1 MSDQYIAKYC
11 APTLAG
17 IKTGSLFTA
26 AYTDREMLAR
36 ELRELNGVLTRHG
49 LRAIPLRYS
58 KRRALIYL
66 YRPAAL
72 SQDLCMP
79 EAASILREKGYGGT
93 DPGLCLRRLI
103 RQFRETDEFPHE
115 IGLFLSYPPEDV
127 RGFMENPHR
136 GYKCVGFWK
145 VYGDRERAE
154 RTFTRYRRCTEAF
167 CRATATGKRLDN
179 LIVGTKQPAVG
190 HTNNI

>member
-26 AYTDREMLAR
+26 ACTDRATLAR
-36 ELRELNGVLTRHG
+36 ELRELNGVLTKHG

-58 KRRALIYL
+58 KKRALIYL
-66 YRPAAL
+66 YRPEAL
-72 SQDLCMP
+72 SRDLSTP
-79 EAASILREKGYGGT
+79 EAAAILRAKGYRSG
-93 DPGLCLRRLI
+93 DPGLCIRRLI
-103 RQFRETDEFPHE
+103 RQFQETDEFPHE

-127 RGFMENPHR
+127 RGFMNDPHA

-154 RTFTRYRRCTEAF
+154 RTFVRYRRCTEAL
-167 CRATATGKRLDN
+167 CRAAARGKTLDN
-179 LIVGTKQPAVG
+179 LIVGTKYPSVG
-190 HTNNI
+190 RT

>member
-26 AYTDREMLAR
+26 AYTDRDTLAR

-66 YRPAAL
+66 YRPDAL
-72 SQDLCMP
+72 SRDLRIP
-79 EAASILREKGYGGT
+79 EAAAILRARGYREN
-93 DPGLCLRRLI
+93 DPGLCLKRLI
-103 RQFRETDEFPHE
+103 RQFRETGEFPHE

-127 RGFMENPHR
+127 RGFMENPHA

-154 RTFTRYRRCTEAF
+154 RTFTRYRRCTEAY
-167 CRATATGKRLDN
+167 CRAAAKGKRLDN
-179 LIVGTKQPAVG
+179 LIVGTNRPAFS
-190 HTNNI
+190 HT

>member
-26 AYTDREMLAR
+26 AYTDREELFR

-49 LRAIPLRYS
+49 LRAVPLRITR
-58 KRRALIYL
+58 RRALIYL
-66 YRPAAL
+66 YRPEAL
-72 SQDLCMP
+72 TRDLRSP
-79 EAASILREKGYGGT
+79 EAAAILRARGYRET
-93 DPGLCLRRLI
+93 DPDLCLRHLI
-103 RQFRETDEFPHE
+103 RQFRETDAFPHE
-115 IGLFLSYPPEDV
+115 VGLFLSYPPEDV
-127 RGFMENPHR
+127 RGFMENPHG

-154 RTFTRYRRCTEAF
+154 RTFSRYRRCTEAL
-167 CRATATGKRLDN
+167 CRAAANGKTLGD
-179 LIVGTKQPAVG
+179 LISGAKANAVSR
-190 HTNNI
+190 T

>member
-26 AYTDREMLAR
+26 AYTDRDTLEQ
-36 ELRELNGVLTRHG
+36 ELRALNGVLTRHG

-58 KRRALIYL
+58 KHRALIYL
-66 YRPAAL
+66 YRPEAL
-72 SQDLCMP
+72 MRDLHRP
-79 EAASILREKGYGGT
+79 EAAAILREKGYLEC
-93 DPGLCLRRLI
+93 DSSLCIRKLI
-103 RQFRETDEFPHE
+103 RRFRETNEFPHE

-127 RGFMENPHR
+127 RGFMENPHE

-154 RTFTRYRRCTEAF
+154 RTFIRYRRCTEAF
-167 CRATATGKRLDN
+167 CRATAKGERLDN
-179 LIVGTKQPAVG
+179 LIVGT
-190 HTNNI
+190 

>member
-26 AYTDREMLAR
+26 AYTDRDTLAQ
-36 ELRELNGVLTRHG
+36 ELRALNGVLTRHG

-66 YRPAAL
+66 YRPEAL
-72 SQDLCMP
+72 MRDLCTP
-79 EAASILREKGYGGT
+79 EAAAILRARGYRDT

-103 RQFRETDEFPHE
+103 RQFQETDEFPHE

-127 RGFMENPHR
+127 RGFMENPHA

-145 VYGDRERAE
+145 VYGDPERAE
-154 RTFTRYRRCTEAF
+154 RTFIRYRRCTEAF
-167 CRATATGKRLDN
+167 CRATAHGKKLEN
-179 LIVGTKQPAVG
+179 LIARTKNSAVG
-190 HTNNI
+190 RT

>member
-26 AYTDREMLAR
+26 AYTDRGALAR

-58 KRRALIYL
+58 RRRALIYL
-66 YRPAAL
+66 YRPEAL
-72 SQDLCMP
+72 KRDLRTP
-79 EAASILREKGYGGT
+79 EAAALLRAKGYRES
-93 DPGLCLRRLI
+93 DPGLCLKRLI
-103 RQFRETDEFPHE
+103 RQFRETEEFPHE

-127 RGFMENPHR
+127 RGFMENPHE
-136 GYKCVGFWK
+136 GYKCAGFWK

-154 RTFTRYRRCTEAF
+154 RTFTRYRRCTEAY
-167 CRATATGKRLDN
+167 CRAAAGGKSLDN
-179 LIVGTKQPAVG
+179 LIVGTKKLAVG
-190 HTNNI
+190 RT

>member
-26 AYTDREMLAR
+26 AYTDREALNR
-36 ELRELNGVLTRHG
+36 ELRELNGVLTRYG
-49 LRAIPLRYS
+49 LRAVPLRIS
-58 KRRALIYL
+58 GKRALIYL
-66 YRPAAL
+66 YRPDAL
-72 SQDLCMP
+72 SRDLCSP
-79 EAASILREKGYGGT
+79 EAAAILRSKGYRER

-127 RGFMENPHR
+127 RGFMENPHA

-145 VYGDRERAE
+145 VYGDKERAE
-154 RTFTRYRRCTEAF
+154 RVFASYRRCTEAL
-167 CRATATGKRLDN
+167 CRAAANGKKLEN
-179 LIVGTKQPAVG
+179 LIVGTRRPAVG
-190 HTNNI
+190 RT